1 MSVTTKSADAFRTI
15 SEAAEELDIQAHV
28 LRFWESKF
36 PQISPLKRAGGR
48 RFYRPQDLQLLRGVK
63 RLLYEDGYTIKGARK
78 YIKDQGVAAVMA
90 LGEPGGAQAAPVQPV
105 STQPVSTQ
113 PVSGQSGAPQAQGAL
128 ALDASDQE
136 RPSVA
141 RPSRPRPADGS
152 QRQLDDI
159 LADLEN
165 AQAKLKAALEP

>member
-1 MSVTTKSADAFRTI
+1 MSVTNKSADAFRTI

-36 PQISPLKRAGGR
+36 AQISPLKRAGGR

-78 YIKDQGVAAVMA
+78 YFKDHGIAAVME
-90 LGEPGGAQAAPVQPV
+90 LGASESGKGREPRETRAPELVAAD
-105 STQPVSTQ
+105 
-113 PVSGQSGAPQAQGAL
+113 AL
-128 ALDASDQE
+128 ALDASDRE
-136 RPSVA
+136 GPAAAS
-141 RPSRPRPADGS
+141 PSRPRPADGP
-152 QRQLDDI
+152 QRQLAEI
-159 LADLEN
+159 LADLET

>member
-1 MSVTTKSADAFRTI
+1 MAVTTKSADAFRTI

-90 LGEPGGAQAAPVQPV
+90 LGDLTAVEPREPMAIDAADLEHPI
-105 STQPVSTQ
+105 
-113 PVSGQSGAPQAQGAL
+113 
-128 ALDASDQE
+128 AS
-136 RPSVA
+136 
-141 RPSRPRPADGS
+141 RPSRTRPADGPK
-152 QRQLDDI
+152 RQLDDI

>member
-15 SEAAEELDIQAHV
+15 SEAAEELDIPAHV

-36 PQISPLKRAGGR
+36 AQISPLKRAGGR

-78 YIKDQGVAAVMA
+78 YFKDHGVAAVMA
-90 LGEPGGAQAAPVQPV
+90 MGEATGGPADE
-105 STQPVSTQ
+105 
-113 PVSGQSGAPQAQGAL
+113 AL
-128 ALDASDQE
+128 AIDAADRETVSAP
-136 RPSVA
+136 RTA
-141 RPSRPRPADGS
+141 RPRPADGQ
-152 QRQLDDI
+152 QRQIDDI

>member
-1 MSVTTKSADAFRTI
+1 MSVTNKSADAFRTI
-15 SEAAEELDIQAHV
+15 SEAAEELDIPAHV

-36 PQISPLKRAGGR
+36 AQISPLKRAGGR

-78 YIKDQGVAAVMA
+78 YFKDHGVAAVMEM
-90 LGEPGGAQAAPVQPV
+90 GDPSGSQPRD
-105 STQPVSTQ
+105 
-113 PVSGQSGAPQAQGAL
+113 AL
-128 ALDASDQE
+128 AIDAADRE
-136 RPSVA
+136 TPTVRTPA
-141 RPSRPRPADGS
+141 KPRPADGA

>member
-15 SEAAEELDIQAHV
+15 SEAAEELDIPAHV

-36 PQISPLKRAGGR
+36 AQISPLKRAGGR

-78 YIKDQGVAAVMA
+78 YFKDHGIAAVMEMCDLLVDA
-90 LGEPGGAQAAPVQPV
+90 PREPMAIDAAD
-105 STQPVSTQ
+105 
-113 PVSGQSGAPQAQGAL
+113 L
-128 ALDASDQE
+128 E
-136 RPSVA
+136 RPVA
-141 RPSRPRPADGS
+141 AKPSRPRPADGP